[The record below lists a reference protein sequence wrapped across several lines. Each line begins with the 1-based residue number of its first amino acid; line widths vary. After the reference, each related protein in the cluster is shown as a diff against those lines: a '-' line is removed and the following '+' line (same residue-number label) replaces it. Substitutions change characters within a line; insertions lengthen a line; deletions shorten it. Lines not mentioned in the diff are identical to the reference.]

1 MMMNDSRASSSFTS
15 PRADPPPTCPPVSMV
30 HQQRQQQFRPA
41 PPPPPPPMPFG
52 FTMRFGTQLPPKQA
66 QHPIQRAERCS
77 RVCLSC
83 FRAKKKCGSSRP
95 CERCL
100 KMDIPCEERPSE
112 MSADVKYQGK
122 CTHCEK
128 FLRKNDSN
136 VHR

>member
-30 HQQRQQQFRPA
+30 HQQRQQQFRP
-41 PPPPPPPMPFG
+41 PPPPTPFG